1 MAYGFYK
8 VGQSNR
14 QRRGEKAEHFDA
26 RAALVPF
33 LQVGLCSALLHG
45 WRLVLCSCMA
55 GGLAQTL
62 AWLAGWR
69 RLWGLSI
76 AASDGTARQLGV

>member
-14 QRRGEKAEHFDA
+14 QRRGEKAEHFNA

-33 LQVGLCSALLHG
+33 LQVLAEGLVG
-45 WRLVLCSCMA
+45 WY
-55 GGLAQTL
+55 
-62 AWLAGWR
+62 
-69 RLWGLSI
+69 GLSM
-76 AASDGTARQLGV
+76 L

>member
-14 QRRGEKAEHFDA
+14 QRRGEKAEHFNA

-33 LQVGLCSALLHG
+33 LQVLAAGFVAEGFVGWYGLC
-45 WRLVLCSCMA
+45 
-55 GGLAQTL
+55 TL
-62 AWLAGWR
+62 
-69 RLWGLSI
+69 
-76 AASDGTARQLGV
+76 

>member
-14 QRRGEKAEHFDA
+14 QRRGEKAEHYNS

-33 LQVGLCSALLHG
+33 LQVSGDALVG
-45 WRLVLCSCMA
+45 WL
-55 GGLAQTL
+55 GLAPDQRAAGL
-62 AWLAGWR
+62 ALAGNR
-69 RLWGLSI
+69 M
-76 AASDGTARQLGV
+76 RQC